1 MLPLLTAVPG
11 GRLGF
16 VCEEMS
22 GSTITSTKMHL
33 FFLPFPFKDEDR
45 RAASS
50 ITSSVIDMRKML
62 LDPTHAIPTST
73 SPGRNI
79 VMEMAA
85 LSSGGYH
92 YSLPSLFPSHSPL
105 GSQRNMLP
113 LKLMCQDI
121 IQRFMA
127 PDSCYSPLL
136 RLCLLGRVREGGGNW
151 ISLKTPQQKAEKRC
165 FRHLIIRI
173 SRELLNMLEL
183 SLENLV
189 YFKGV
194 IHST

>member
-1 MLPLLTAVPG
+1 
-11 GRLGF
+11 
-16 VCEEMS
+16 
-22 GSTITSTKMHL
+22 
-33 FFLPFPFKDEDR
+33 
-45 RAASS
+45 
-50 ITSSVIDMRKML
+50 MRKRL
-62 LDPTHAIPTST
+62 LDPTHAIPSSI
-73 SPGRNI
+73 SPGRNA
-79 VMEMAA
+79 VMKTAA

-92 YSLPSLFPSHSPL
+92 CSLPSLSPLHSPP

-136 RLCLLGRVREGGGNW
+136 RLCLLGRVREGGGSW

-165 FRHLIIRI
+165 FRHLIICI
-173 SRELLNMLEL
+173 SRELLNVPEL

-189 YFKGV
+189 YFKRV